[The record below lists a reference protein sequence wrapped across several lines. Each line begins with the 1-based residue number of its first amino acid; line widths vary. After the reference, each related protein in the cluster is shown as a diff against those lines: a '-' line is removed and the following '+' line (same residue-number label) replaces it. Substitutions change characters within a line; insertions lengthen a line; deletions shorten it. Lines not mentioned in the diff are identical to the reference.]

1 MGTIGSS
8 HNSIDILTV
17 VHHSLLYDEAE
28 KNKSSIEIISGYFIH
43 FVPYDFLK
51 DMKLF
56 SRRDKDLWDIAR
68 LEEILS
74 KRKNE

>member
-1 MGTIGSS
+1 MGTVGSAE
-8 HNSIDILTV
+8 NSIDILTV
-17 VHHSLLYDEAE
+17 VHHSLLFDDAE
-28 KNKSSIEIISGYFIH
+28 KNKSSLEIIPGYLIH

-68 LEEILS
+68 IEEIMNN
-74 KRKNE
+74 KKK